1 MRRSAFEKP
10 GNLEELNGLERP
22 SVSHYHLNWLEHSKM
37 IVAYRVGEREG
48 RHCIAPE
55 NDFGRLS
62 AKRHQNSNFVRKGR
76 SRRRN
81 TQTVDH
87 IETTCYHVIK
97 LISWGLEE
105 ARPYRSKYLSK
116 SAGRNEQSV
125 GARLSPTV

>member
-1 MRRSAFEKP
+1 MRPSAFEKP
-10 GNLEELNGLERP
+10 ANLAELNGLERP
-22 SVSHYHLNWLEHSKM
+22 SVSYHHLNSLEYSEI
-37 IVAYRVGEREG
+37 IVSLRVRPCEG
-48 RHCIAPE
+48 GRCLSSE